1 MTFRKTRTTAAA
13 LASTVP
19 VALLA
24 GCSFFASL
32 QPTPGP
38 AAATAPPAP
47 PPAVVSKDGLAPIT
61 GEQVERIREV
71 IGGKTPSPAVA
82 KVVRGAAP
90 TIESFV
96 RTEGCITDR
105 NGAVLNPFAA
115 PGRLFDGTGFQGGPM
130 AQMQYHDKTACV
142 TVKRIQN
149 WKMVSP
155 KLLRFDVVYVGDDG
169 EEHSSFFWWRS
180 ATANDNCATMPAPA
194 STRAAASAGF
204 WWPMPASAVHSA
216 PTAICVEP

>member
-32 QPTPGP
+32 QPAPGP

-96 RTEGCITDR
+96 RTEGCITER

-169 EEHSSFFWWRS
+169 EEHSIRRHELVRQPKGGWLF
-180 ATANDNCATMPAPA
+180 
-194 STRAAASAGF
+194 TR
-204 WWPMPASAVHSA
+204 
-216 PTAICVEP
+216 